1 MDLKELLNDWTKFSY
16 INPED
21 IPNIELYM
29 DQITTF
35 MDSQLE
41 DCKRNP
47 EDKILTKTMINN
59 YSKNHLLPPSNKKRY
74 SKEHIILLIFIY
86 YLKNFLSITDIKN
99 LLSPLLEMF
108 YEQKDADLTLP
119 EIYGKLFDT
128 QKHHYETIKKDV
140 FRTLNKS
147 RDSFEDVTD
156 ETEKEFLQN
165 LVFITTLSYDIYMKK
180 RIIENMIDT
189 LYDSGEKDK
198 KEKKEK
204 KEKKK

>member
-1 MDLKELLNDWTKFSY
+1 MDLKELLNNWTQFNY
-16 INPED
+16 IHPED

-35 MDSQLE
+35 MDSQLA

-47 EDKILTKTMINN
+47 DDKILTKTMINN

-74 SKEHIILLIFIY
+74 AKDHIILLIFIY

-108 YEQKDADLTLP
+108 YEKKDSNLTFP
-119 EIYGKLFDT
+119 EIYSELFDMEE
-128 QKHHYETIKKDV
+128 KHYDTLKKDI
-140 FRTLNKS
+140 FRTFQKS
-147 RDSFEDVTD
+147 RDSFSEITD
-156 ETEKEFLQN
+156 EQEQEFLQN
-165 LVFITTLSYDIYMKK
+165 LTFITTLSYDIYMKK

-189 LYDSGEKDK
+189 LYVSEED
-198 KEKKEK
+198 
-204 KEKKK
+204 EKKKKKKKDKDK